1 MKPRVCVWV
10 PSSFSSARSRSTSRR
25 KPQGRAVGPE
35 SLILNL
41 VALVGIGLGSG
52 VVPAAHAFG
61 DRDHLDWDDPPRVLT
76 PARLSQRLDEAPNA
90 MTVIDRAMI
99 EASGARRLE
108 EVLRLVPGFQ
118 VGHKYNNQPTIAYH
132 GLSDEF
138 ARRVLVLV
146 NGQRIFQYSGGGVD
160 WNNLPIPLQDIERI
174 EVIRGPSAAA
184 YGSNALTAVI
194 NLQTGSAAEYA
205 GWATQAAAGSN
216 RIADGFLRGGGRVGA
231 FDVALSLA
239 STGEGGYP
247 AIHDDRR
254 NHLLLLQGEL
264 PLGDHG
270 ELQLLAGYGHGDYEA
285 QNVNP
290 AYPGTFERDFVD
302 TNSFQSLQWRRSFT
316 PDDELRVTLS
326 RNRVH
331 HGDPG
336 FSSAA
341 VIPGV
346 TLKIDFQFEEERE
359 EFQLDYARRFSDQW
373 RAVAGV
379 GYYRDAYRSP
389 YYLNTDDTIATHVTQ
404 LFGHGEYRPWDPVV
418 FNLGAMLERA
428 PLSDEWRVLPRLSAH
443 WHLDDRQTLRAIY
456 ATGSRQP
463 SIYEN
468 QGQAVIRG
476 INAPLTLYRV
486 YATGIDRGGLA
497 PERNRALELGYFWQP
512 APAIHLDLRVFQER
526 INDFITAFNRLEP
539 EYPTVQPGHTVV
551 DFGNENPITLRGAEA
566 QLQWRNRR
574 GARLF
579 AGYAWLDA
587 AAADPRFDGDY
598 TRSVPQHGASLLLSQ
613 EWPEDW
619 QASLAYTYRSAMHW
633 YREAPIDAS
642 HQLTGRLAKRL
653 RWGDTQALAE
663 LIGGNLVEDVADYL
677 PHRAWERGVFFRFS
691 WHY

>member
-1 MKPRVCVWV
+1 MKPRGC
-10 PSSFSSARSRSTSRR
+10 PSFPSFARHGHWIVRPFFFRSI
-25 KPQGRAVGPE
+25 E
-35 SLILNL
+35 SLLSLL
-41 VALVGIGLGSG
+41 VVAGIGSTVG
-52 VVPAAHAFG
+52 VAVEASPFG
-61 DRDHLDWDDPPRVLT
+61 DRDEAEWGEPSWVLT
-76 PARLSQRLDEAPNA
+76 PARLPQRLDEAPNA

-99 EASGARRLE
+99 EASGARRVE

-138 ARRVLVLV
+138 ARRVLVLI

-194 NLQTGSAAEYA
+194 NVQTGVPAEYA
-205 GWATQAAAGSN
+205 GWMAQAAAGNN
-216 RIADGFLRGGGRVGA
+216 RVADGFFRWGGRAGA

-247 AIHDDRR
+247 TIHDDRR
-254 NHLLLLQGEL
+254 NNLLLVQGEL
-264 PLGDHG
+264 PLGNAG
-270 ELQLLAGYGHGDYEA
+270 ELRLLAGYGRGDYEA
-285 QNVNP
+285 QNVNA

-302 TNSFQSLQWRRSFT
+302 TNQFQSLQWRRTFT
-316 PDDELRVTLS
+316 PDEELRITLS
-326 RNRVH
+326 RNRIH

-346 TLKIDFQFEEERE
+346 TLKIDFQFEEKRE
-359 EFQLDYARRFSDQW
+359 EFQLDYARRFSDRW
-373 RAVAGV
+373 RMVAGL

-389 YYLNTDDTIATHVTQ
+389 YYLNTDATIATHVVQ
-404 LFGHGEYRPWDPVV
+404 LFGHGEYRPWEHMV

-428 PLSDEWRVLPRLSAH
+428 PLSDEWLVLPRLSAH
-443 WHLDDRQTLRAIY
+443 WHLDDHQTLRAIY
-456 ATGSRQP
+456 ASGSRQP

-476 INAPLTLYRV
+476 VNVPLTIYRV
-486 YATGIDRGGLA
+486 DATGIERGGLA

-512 APAIHLDLRVFQER
+512 APSINLDLRVFQER
-526 INDFITAFNRLEP
+526 ISDFITAFNRVETT
-539 EYPTVQPGHTVV
+539 YPTAQSGNTVV
-551 DFGNENPITLRGAEA
+551 DFGNENPIILRGAEA
-566 QLQWRNRR
+566 QLQWRNRH
-574 GARLF
+574 GTRLF

-587 AAADPRFDGDY
+587 DADAPLFDGDY
-598 TRSVPQHGASLLLSQ
+598 THGVPRHGASLLLSQ

-619 QASLAYTYRSAMHW
+619 RTSLAYTYQSALRW
-633 YREAPIDAS
+633 YREASIDAT

-653 RWGDTQALAE
+653 RWGNTQALAE
-663 LIGGNLVEDVADYL
+663 LIGGNLMGDVSDYL
-677 PHRAWERGVFFRFS
+677 PGRAWERGVFFRFS
-691 WHY
+691 LHY

>member
-1 MKPRVCVWV
+1 MKPRADP
-10 PSSFSSARSRSTSRR
+10 PSLFSGRPGGPIARSLCSRSV
-25 KPQGRAVGPE
+25 RALWFLLDV
-35 SLILNL
+35 L
-41 VALVGIGLGSG
+41 ALATLGAAISG
-52 VVPAAHAFG
+52 GAEARPLGDHDAADGGEAA
-61 DRDHLDWDDPPRVLT
+61 WVLT
-76 PARLSQRLDEAPNA
+76 PSRLPQRLDEAPNA

-99 EASGARRLE
+99 EASGARRLA
-108 EVLRLVPGFQ
+108 EVLRLVPGIQ
-118 VGHKYNNQPTIAYH
+118 VGYKYNNQPTIAYH

-194 NLQTGSAAEYA
+194 NIQTGSPAESA

-216 RIADGFLRGGGRVGA
+216 RIADGFVRGGGRIGA
-231 FDVALSLA
+231 LDVALSLA

-254 NHLLLLQGEL
+254 NNLLLLQGEL
-264 PLGDHG
+264 PLGEAGD
-270 ELQLLAGYGHGDYEA
+270 LQLLAGYGRGDYEA

-302 TNSFQSLQWRRSFT
+302 TNIFQSLQWRRSFT

-326 RNRVH
+326 HNRVH

-346 TLKIDFQFEEERE
+346 TLKIDFQFEEARE
-359 EFQLDYARRFSDQW
+359 EFQLDYTRRFSDRW
-373 RAVAGV
+373 RGVAGV

-389 YYLNTDDTIATHVTQ
+389 YYLNTDATVATHVTQ
-404 LFGHGEYRPWDPVV
+404 LFGHGEYRPWDDVV

-428 PLSDEWRVLPRLSAH
+428 PLSDEWLLLPRLSAH

-476 INAPLTLYRV
+476 VNVPLTIYRV
-486 YATGIDRGGLA
+486 YATGIDRGGLT

-512 APAIHLDLRVFQER
+512 APAINLDLRVFQER
-526 INDFITAFNRLEP
+526 ISDFITAFNRVETD
-539 EYPTVQPGHTVV
+539 YPTAQPGRTVV
-551 DFGNENPITLRGAEA
+551 DFGNDNPITVRGAEA

-574 GARLF
+574 GTRLF

-587 AAADPRFDGDY
+587 DADRSRFEVDCG
-598 TRSVPQHGASLLLSQ
+598 RGVPQHSASLLLGQ
-613 EWPEDW
+613 EWPGDW
-619 QASLAYTYRSAMHW
+619 QSSLAYTYQSAMQW
-633 YREAPIDAS
+633 YREAPIAAY

-653 RWGDTQALAE
+653 RWGNTQALAE
-663 LIGGNLVEDVADYL
+663 LIGGNLVEDVSDYL
-677 PHRAWERGVFFRFS
+677 PDRAWERGVFFRFS
-691 WHY
+691 VNY